1 MNGEILVFV
10 SCGLQSPVFYRLDQP
25 GFHGILVFEVL
36 VSGAVAVKIYKPSNE
51 EDGGKGE
58 LEGHLGPK
66 PILNAAHLTNDRT
79 QPSPTKGT

>member
-10 SCGLQSPVFYRLDQP
+10 SGRARVLCHPSHDQP

-58 LEGHLGPK
+58 LEGHLRISPK
-66 PILNAAHLTNDRT
+66 PILNAA
-79 QPSPTKGT
+79 Q